1 MPQAVTIRSLA
12 RAFAVVKG
20 MRAEGLEWGEGYRG
34 LGREAIAAIL
44 RGQMDQ
50 AIDAHLDRMAA
61 LDQADRRNGSY
72 RRHLL
77 TELGEIE
84 VAVPRT
90 RRFAPVDVI
99 RAYVRRPEPVDRMI
113 LSCFVLGLSVRKV
126 GEALLPILGRPI
138 SPSTVSHVAK
148 QLDAVVAAFHARPL
162 KQRYRVLML
171 DGVVLSRKT
180 GAGAVKRPVLV
191 ALGLRPDGKKEV
203 IDFRLAASESA
214 AEWERFLGDLIRRGL
229 TGDGLEMICVD
240 GGTGLIAA
248 LQTAY
253 PGIPVQRCWAHKIRN
268 VLDKVRVADQPAV
281 KAGLHAVMNART
293 LPQAR
298 SAARRFADRWEE
310 DYRKAVRCL
319 RDDLDELLTC
329 WRYKSLAERKKVR
342 TTNAIERRFRE
353 VRRRTRPM
361 GVFSDR
367 TSMDRIL
374 FAVFHHENQNQGV
387 STPLLLT
394 QTF

>member
-20 MRAEGLEWGEGYRG
+20 MQAEGLEWGEGYRG

-90 RRFAPVDVI
+90 R
-99 RAYVRRPEPVDRMI
+99 
-113 LSCFVLGLSVRKV
+113 
-126 GEALLPILGRPI
+126 
-138 SPSTVSHVAK
+138 
-148 QLDAVVAAFHARPL
+148 PL
-162 KQRYRVLML
+162 KQRYRLLML

-203 IDFRLAASESA
+203 IDFRL
-214 AEWERFLGDLIRRGL
+214 
-229 TGDGLEMICVD
+229 
-240 GGTGLIAA
+240 
-248 LQTAY
+248 
-253 PGIPVQRCWAHKIRN
+253 
-268 VLDKVRVADQPAV
+268 
-281 KAGLHAVMNART
+281 
-293 LPQAR
+293 
-298 SAARRFADRWEE
+298 
-310 DYRKAVRCL
+310 
-319 RDDLDELLTC
+319 
-329 WRYKSLAERKKVR
+329 
-342 TTNAIERRFRE
+342 
-353 VRRRTRPM
+353 
-361 GVFSDR
+361 
-367 TSMDRIL
+367 
-374 FAVFHHENQNQGV
+374 
-387 STPLLLT
+387 
-394 QTF
+394 